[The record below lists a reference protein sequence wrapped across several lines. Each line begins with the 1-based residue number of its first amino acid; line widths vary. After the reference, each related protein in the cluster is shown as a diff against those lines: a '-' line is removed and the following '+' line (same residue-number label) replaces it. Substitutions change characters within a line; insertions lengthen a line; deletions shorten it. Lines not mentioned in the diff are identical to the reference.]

1 MALIYRP
8 KGKALE
14 YGELACNVY
23 LRCSHACAYCFCPQ
37 ALHIPRA
44 DFFTEPEPRIDFLR
58 SLESEAAE
66 LARKGVRDAVF
77 LSFIGDVYQAA
88 NDEHHMTRQAIDILN
103 RHGLPVTIL
112 TKGGSRAIRDF
123 SLLASHP
130 GNSFGATLTHDDY
143 AVSEQWEPG
152 AARPKDR
159 VDTLK
164 YAHDLGISTWVSFE
178 PVIDP
183 EAVYR
188 LLDATHPFVDEYKV
202 GKLNYHPR
210 SKEIDWV
217 AFRTRIVERLE
228 QLGKR
233 YLIKRSLLDL
243 R

>member
-14 YGELACNVY
+14 YGELACNIY
-23 LRCSHACAYCFCPQ
+23 LRCSHRCSYCFCPQ

-44 DFFTEPEPRIDFLR
+44 DFFTEPAPRLDFLR
-58 SLESEAAE
+58 SLESEAASLE
-66 LARKGVRDAVF
+66 RKGVRDAVF
-77 LSFIGDVYQAA
+77 ISFIGDVYQPA
-88 NDEHHMTRQAIDILN
+88 NEEHRMTRQAIEILN
-103 RHGLPVTIL
+103 RYGLPVTVL
-112 TKGGSRAIRDF
+112 TKGGSRAVRDF
-123 SLLASHP
+123 PLLRAHP
-130 GNSFGATLTHDDY
+130 DNSFGATLTHVDY

-164 YAHDLGISTWVSFE
+164 YAHDLGIKTWVSFE

-188 LLDATHPFVDEYKV
+188 LLEATHPFVDEYKV
-202 GKLNYHPR
+202 GKWNYDAR
-210 SKEIDWV
+210 ADAIDWL
-217 AFRTRIVERLE
+217 AFRTRIVGRLE

-233 YLIKRSLLDL
+233 YLIKRSLMECK
-243 R
+243 